1 MIDKAIAVLFI
12 VALIAGSVYLGTVVV
27 SSPETGLTVLAGA
40 IPALIC
46 GFIVLQQKDDQRFLL
61 RLYLVALILRWGL
74 AWLIFSRHQQSFFGG
89 DAETFDIVGNVLSS
103 AWSGVGSAG
112 SPYMLRYIGVGN
124 SGWGMFYYVGSIYY
138 VIGHN
143 ALAVQLINS
152 VFGAATCV
160 VVYKI
165 ALLIYPSQRVARTA
179 AILTAI
185 SPSMILWS
193 SQMLKDAPIVLCLT
207 LSALYTL
214 KLRSRF
220 TLMDVLLLLL
230 SLFCLFTLRHYA
242 FYIMFISIAA
252 TLLFAARKFTP
263 LKLLQGGLLVII
275 IGVALSYMGAGG
287 MPGAQLD
294 IKRVQAS
301 RTWSAK
307 VANTGY
313 GGDVDITDPQAA
325 IGFLPIG
332 VLYMLFAPFPWMI
345 TNLRQMITL
354 PELLVWW
361 ALIPMFVKGFWH
373 AARHRLKESFA
384 ICVFTLG
391 LTLAYALYQTNVGT
405 AYRHRAQLYV
415 FFFIFIGI
423 GLELR
428 REAKLRNRL
437 QPGFMRPRFAT
448 LVTVTEA
455 GHLASNTITH
465 ESQ

>member
-1 MIDKAIAVLFI
+1 MRHKAIVVLFT
-12 VALIAGSVYLGTVVV
+12 VGLITASVYLGTVVV
-27 SSPETGLTVLAGA
+27 SSPDTGLTVLAGA
-40 IPALIC
+40 IPALLC
-46 GFIVLQQKDDQRFLL
+46 GLIILQQKTDQRFLL
-61 RLYLVALILRWGL
+61 RLYLAALILRWGL
-74 AWLIFSRHQQSFFGG
+74 AWLIYTRHQQLFFGG
-89 DAETFDIVGNVLSS
+89 DAETFDIVGNALSS
-103 AWSGVGSAG
+103 AWSGLGLSD
-112 SPYMLRYIGVGN
+112 SPYMLRYTGVGN

-165 ALLIYPSQRVARTA
+165 ALMIYPSQRVARTA
-179 AILTAI
+179 AILTAF

-220 TLMDVLLLLL
+220 ALMDGLLLLL

-242 FYIMFISIAA
+242 FYIMFIAIAA
-252 TLLFAARKFTP
+252 TLLFAARNFTP
-263 LKLLQGGLLVII
+263 LKLVKGGLLVVT
-275 IGVALSYMGAGG
+275 IGVMLSYMGAGR

-294 IKRVQAS
+294 MKRVQAS
-301 RTWSAK
+301 RLWSAK

-325 IGFLPIG
+325 IAFLPIG
-332 VLYMLFAPFPWMI
+332 VLYVLFAPFPWMI

-361 ALIPMFVKGFWH
+361 ALIPMFAKGFWH

-391 LTLAYALYQTNVGT
+391 LTLAYALYQSNVGT

-423 GLELR
+423 GIELR
-428 REAKLRNRL
+428 REARLRNRL
-437 QPGFMRPRFAT
+437 QPAIVRPAFAT
-448 LVTVTEA
+448 LVTAPESVQ
-455 GHLASNTITH
+455 LRSNP
-465 ESQ
+465 SGSY